1 MYASRSR
8 CDSPARSTFAT
19 AFEPSESSALY
30 TSPMQ
35 PPPSG
40 RARTSLVPSTAST
53 LSEIRRS
60 AMIREVLL
68 LDLLQKPLRRL
79 LDKLHNV
86 LEALRSSVVGVRH
99 LGLGTPRREVQ
110 KGFNLSVASS
120 AKGCNRPVVLLV
132 HGQHVVKAVAVVG
145 GYPSC
150 PLAAEV
156 QAPRARAPLRPLVRG
171 MSDVPGAGAGRI
183 YEDLILQPLAPH
195 DLLEDALSKRGTT
208 YITHTDEQHA
218 YHRYGIYHLYLIYTR
233 LTEWPSP
240 RSLSSRVLDI
250 LS

>member
-8 CDSPARSTFAT
+8 CDSPARSTLAT
-19 AFEPSESSALY
+19 AFEPSESSASY

-35 PPPSG
+35 PPPIG
-40 RARTSLVPSTAST
+40 RARTSLVPSTTST
-53 LSEIRRS
+53 VSEIRRS

-79 LDKLHNV
+79 LDKIHNV

-132 HGQHVVKAVAVVG
+132 HGQHVVKDVAVVG

-156 QAPRARAPLRPLVRG
+156 QAPRARAPLGPLVRR
-171 MSDVPGAGAGRI
+171 MSDVPRSSPGGV
-183 YEDLILQPLAPH
+183 YEDLVFEPLAPQ
-195 DLLEDALSKRGTT
+195 DALKDALSQRRAADVS
-208 YITHTDEQHA
+208 HTDKEHA
-218 YHRYGIYHLYLIYTR
+218 YHIGRILGYSST
-233 LTEWPSP
+233 PFSP
-240 RSLSSRVLDI
+240 C
-250 LS
+250 

>member
-35 PPPSG
+35 PPPIG

-60 AMIREVLL
+60 AMIHEVPL

-79 LDKLHNV
+79 LDKIQNV

-110 KGFNLSVASS
+110 KGFNLSVALS

-156 QAPRARAPLRPLVRG
+156 QAPRARAPLSPLVRR
-171 MSDVPGAGAGRI
+171 MSDVPRSSPGGV
-183 YEDLILQPLAPH
+183 YEDFVFEPLAPQ
-195 DLLEDALSKRGTT
+195 DALKDALSQRRAADVS
-208 YITHTDEQHA
+208 HTDKEHA
-218 YHRYGIYHLYLIYTR
+218 YHIGR
-233 LTEWPSP
+233 
-240 RSLSSRVLDI
+240 I
-250 LS
+250 LGYCSTPF

>member
-35 PPPSG
+35 PPPIG

-60 AMIREVLL
+60 AMIREVPL
-68 LDLLQKPLRRL
+68 LDLLQKPLRCL
-79 LDKLHNV
+79 LDKIHNV

-110 KGFNLSVASS
+110 KGFNLSVAPST
-120 AKGCNRPVVLLV
+120 KGCDRPVVLLV

-156 QAPRARAPLRPLVRG
+156 QAARARAPLRPLVRR
-171 MSDVPGAGAGRI
+171 MSDVPRSSPGGI
-183 YEDLILQPLAPH
+183 YEDLVFQPLAPH
-195 DLLEDALSKRGTT
+195 EVLEDALSQRRAAD
-208 YITHTDEQHA
+208 ISHTNKEHA
-218 YHRYGIYHLYLIYTR
+218 YHIAGF
-233 LTEWPSP
+233 
-240 RSLSSRVLDI
+240 
-250 LS
+250 